1 MNPVQTEKLYKYA
14 LEYAGLTGE
23 ETVWDLYCGIG
34 TISLFLAQK
43 AKQVYGVEIVPQAI
57 EDAKQNA
64 ELNDMKNAEFF
75 VGKAEEILPAYY
87 ENLCE
92 RTSGAAG
99 TCRCDCCR
107 SAEKRVRG
115 SAA

>member
-1 MNPVQTEKLYKYA
+1 M
-14 LEYAGLTGE
+14 
-23 ETVWDLYCGIG
+23 
-34 TISLFLAQK
+34 
-43 AKQVYGVEIVPQAI
+43 YGVEIVPQAI

-87 ENLCE
+87 ENYAKE
-92 RTSGAAG
+92 HPGQQAHADVIVVDPPR
-99 TCRCDCCR
+99 
-107 SAEKRVRG
+107 KRVRG